1 MKLMSGR
8 RLLREAK
15 VAWAI
20 GEKDIRIYYAS
31 PPSLMFGILFPF
43 SLFLSFVIGRNMPI
57 AHAIP
62 ILIAQTL
69 FFASSSIGPITIALE
84 RRMQTFDRFLS
95 APLSL
100 WTVLFGKTVAGFI
113 YGIGISVIPIAIGA
127 VFFGSQ
133 VTEPLAVVAG
143 MILSA
148 FAFAAMGMMF
158 ASLPGQG
165 PGQVLMPL
173 NFVRIPLLFVSGVF
187 IPVTDL
193 PYWGQIASMFSPL
206 THTIELIRAGL
217 GGENFF
223 GPLIN
228 ASVLTVCFV
237 IFVLVGIR
245 FHIIN
250 QKRE

>member
-1 MKLMSGR
+1 MMSGR
-8 RLLREAK
+8 RLIREAK
-15 VAWAI
+15 VAWTI
-20 GEKDIRIYYAS
+20 GIKDIRIYYAS

-43 SLFLSFVIGRNMPI
+43 SMFLSFVIGRNMPI
-57 AHAIP
+57 TRAIP

-69 FFASSSIGPITIALE
+69 FFASSSIGPITIPLE

-95 APLSL
+95 APVSL
-100 WTVLFGKTVAGFI
+100 WTVLLGKTVAGFI
-113 YGIGISVIPIAIGA
+113 YGIGISVIPIAIGT

-133 VTEPLAVVAG
+133 ITDLLALVSG

-148 FAFAAMGMMF
+148 FAFAAMGIMF

-165 PGQVLMPL
+165 PGQILMPF
-173 NFVRIPLLFVSGVF
+173 NFVRIPLLFISGVF
-187 IPVTDL
+187 IPVKDL

-206 THTIELIRAGL
+206 THTIELVRAGL
-217 GGENFF
+217 DGENFF
-223 GPLIN
+223 GPLLSL
-228 ASVLTVCFV
+228 SVLTIYFAVFV
-237 IFVLVGIR
+237 FVGIR

>member
-1 MKLMSGR
+1 LNSR

-20 GEKDIRIYYAS
+20 GIKDIRIYYAS
-31 PPSLMFGILFPF
+31 PPSLMFGILFPV
-43 SLFLSFVIGRNMPI
+43 SMFLSFVIGRNMPI
-57 AHAIP
+57 THAIP

-69 FFASSSIGPITIALE
+69 FFASSSIGPVTIPLE

-95 APLSL
+95 APVSL

-113 YGIGISVIPIAIGA
+113 YGIGISIIPIAIGA

-133 VTEPLAVVAG
+133 VTDMLALVAG

-148 FAFAAMGMMF
+148 FAFAAMGIMF

-165 PGQVLMPL
+165 PGQIMMPF
-173 NFVRIPLLFVSGVF
+173 NFVRIPLLFISGVF
-187 IPVTDL
+187 IPITDL

-206 THTIELIRAGL
+206 THTIDLVRAGL
-217 GGENFF
+217 GGDNFF
-223 GPLIN
+223 GILIN
-228 ASVLTVCFV
+228 VGVLTIYFIVFV
-237 IFVLVGIR
+237 FVGIR
-245 FHIIN
+245 FHIMN